1 MPTDWMLTVGCHSY
15 FTFSRPQRLKCI
27 FNIRERDRLKCEE
40 AAQRWKLCVWT
51 GCSPA
56 SCLGPLPPT
65 EPHRCHAL
73 HTQLMSC
80 SVNISQPQCNVR
92 SNSHFYTGCGNKRL
106 WSEVKATVNVQEN
119 QLQAHLSL
127 KQCDH
132 LVRLPTRKL
141 FYQFVTYTAR
151 GGKRAC
157 RLLFL
162 FHSCWWNLC
171 ATCNLTYRLG
181 RIQQS
186 MSTTYRLCL

>member
-40 AAQRWKLCVWT
+40 AAQRWKLCV
-51 GCSPA
+51 CEQAAHQHPA
-56 SCLGPLPPT
+56 SGLYLPLSHT
-65 EPHRCHAL
+65 GAARL

-92 SNSHFYTGCGNKRL
+92 SNSHFYTGCGNKRS

-127 KQCDH
+127 TQCDH

-141 FYQFVTYTAR
+141 FLPICYIYGSR
-151 GGKRAC
+151 GKKS
-157 RLLFL
+157 L
-162 FHSCWWNLC
+162 
-171 ATCNLTYRLG
+171 
-181 RIQQS
+181 
-186 MSTTYRLCL
+186 STFISVP